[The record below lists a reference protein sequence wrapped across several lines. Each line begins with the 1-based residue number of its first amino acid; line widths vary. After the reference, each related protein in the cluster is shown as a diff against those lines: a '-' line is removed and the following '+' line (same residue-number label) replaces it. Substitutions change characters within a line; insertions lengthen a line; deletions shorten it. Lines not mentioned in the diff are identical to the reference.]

1 MSESMEERAEKIR
14 KLEDII
20 KSLHGGAE
28 PATVKAQL
36 KDIVRRTDSAEIA
49 AMEQQLM
56 AGGMP
61 VDEVRSMCDL
71 HAEVLKE
78 ILTEPPARDFP
89 PGHPI
94 DTFHREN
101 EALHRLVEQI
111 RAIVAQLRQLPESE
125 EWRKTIIR
133 LRQGFNELADIDK
146 HYQRKENLLFSRLE
160 AHGITGPSKVMWAK
174 DDEVRQL
181 LKRVDRVL
189 SNDSLKFDEA
199 LELIAITAE
208 PVLNSIAGMIYKEEN
223 ILIPMALGSLADE
236 DWGEIWRDTPSYG
249 WCLVEPRAGFKP
261 SVPGDLSAAVGP
273 NTDQALSF
281 PSGSLKPDELRA
293 LLAALPFELTF
304 VDADDRVR
312 YFSESPDQIFKRT
325 KIILGRK
332 VQNCHPPASVHMVQK
347 ILDDFRN
354 GQRNV
359 AEFWINFQGKFVNI
373 RYFAV
378 RGAEGK
384 YLGTLEVTQDLTHL
398 RSLEGERRLL
408 QYE

>member
-1 MSESMEERAEKIR
+1 MSESREDRAEKIQ

-20 KSLHGGAE
+20 KSLHGGAQ

-61 VDEVRSMCDL
+61 VEEVRSMCDL

-94 DTFHREN
+94 DTFSREN
-101 EALHRLVEQI
+101 EAIHKSVEQI
-111 RAIVAQLRQLPESE
+111 QSIIAKLRQLPESE
-125 EWRKTIIR
+125 EWRKTIVL
-133 LRQGFNELADIDK
+133 LRQRFNELFDIDK

-160 AHGITGPSKVMWAK
+160 AHDITGPSKVMWAK

-181 LKRVDRVL
+181 LKRVDRIL
-189 SNDSLKFDEA
+189 SKDSLKFDEA
-199 LELIAITAE
+199 LELISTTAE
-208 PVLNSIAGMIYKEEN
+208 PALNAITGMIYKEEN
-223 ILIPMALGSLADE
+223 ILFPMALGALTNE
-236 DWGEIWRDTPSYG
+236 DWSKIWRDTPNYG
-249 WCLVEPRAGFKP
+249 WCLVEPREGYRP
-261 SVPGDLSAAVGP
+261 SLTGGPSTSAQDA
-273 NTDQALSF
+273 DQALTF

-293 LLAALPFELTF
+293 MLATLPMELTF

-312 YFSESPDQIFKRT
+312 YFSDSPDQIFKRT
-325 KIILGRK
+325 KTILGRK

-347 ILDDFRN
+347 ILDDFRG

-378 RGAEGK
+378 RDADGK
-384 YLGTLEVTQDLTHL
+384 YLGTLEATQDLTRL
-398 RSLEGERRLL
+398 RALEGERRLL

>member
-1 MSESMEERAEKIR
+1 MSESIEDRADKIR

-20 KSLHGGAE
+20 KSLHGGAP

-36 KDIVRRTDSAEIA
+36 KDIVRQTDSTEIA

-61 VDEVRSMCDL
+61 VEEVRSMCDL

-78 ILTEPPARDFP
+78 IITDPPAGDLP

-94 DTFHREN
+94 DTFRREN
-101 EALHRLVEQI
+101 EAIQRSVEQI
-111 RAIVAQLRQLPESE
+111 QTTIAQLRQLPESE
-125 EWRKTIIR
+125 EWHKTVVLLRK
-133 LRQGFNELADIDK
+133 GFNDLMDIDK

-189 SNDSLKFDEA
+189 SQDALKFDEV
-199 LELIAITAE
+199 LELIATTVE
-208 PVLNSIAGMIYKEEN
+208 PALKAILGMIYKEDN
-223 ILIPMALGSLADE
+223 ILLPMALNTLTDL
-236 DWGEIWRDTPSYG
+236 DWSAIWHDTPNYG
-249 WCLVEPRAGFKP
+249 WCLVEPLEGYRPATPASPAESTDVSAG
-261 SVPGDLSAAVGP
+261 
-273 NTDQALSF
+273 QALTF
-281 PSGSLKPDELRA
+281 AAGSLKPDELRG
-293 LLAALPFELTF
+293 LLVTLPLELTF

-312 YFSESPDQIFKRT
+312 YFSDSPDQIFKRIKT
-325 KIILGRK
+325 ILGRK

-347 ILDDFRN
+347 ILDDFRG
-354 GQRNV
+354 GQRSV
-359 AEFWINFQGKFVNI
+359 AEFWINFKGKFVNI

-378 RGAEGK
+378 RDPEGK

-408 QYE
+408 QYD

>member
-1 MSESMEERAEKIR
+1 MSESIEDRADKIQ

-20 KSLHGGAE
+20 KSLHGGAP

-36 KDIVRRTDSAEIA
+36 KEIVRKTDSIEIA

-61 VDEVRSMCDL
+61 VEEVRSMCDL

-78 ILTEPPARDFP
+78 IITDPPAGDFP

-94 DTFHREN
+94 DTFRREN
-101 EALHRLVEQI
+101 EALHRSVEQI
-111 RAIVAQLRQLPESE
+111 QTVIVRLRQLPESE
-125 EWRKTIIR
+125 EWRKTVVQ
-133 LRQGFNELADIDK
+133 LRQGFNELMDIDK

-160 AHGITGPSKVMWAK
+160 AHGITGPSKVMWSK

-181 LKRVDRVL
+181 LKRIDRIL
-189 SNDSLKFDEA
+189 SQDSIEFDKV
-199 LELIAITAE
+199 LELIATTAE
-208 PVLNSIAGMIYKEEN
+208 PVLNSILGMIYKEEN
-223 ILIPMALGSLADE
+223 ILFPMALNALTDQ
-236 DWGEIWRDTPSYG
+236 DWGDIWHDTPNYG
-249 WCLVEPRAGFKP
+249 WCLVEPRIGYRP
-261 SVPGDLSAAVGP
+261 SVPAGPTTSAGRAA
-273 NTDQALSF
+273 DQALIF
-281 PSGSLKPDELRA
+281 PSGSLKPDELQA
-293 LLAALPFELTF
+293 LLTTLPLELTF
-304 VDADDRVR
+304 VDADDCVR
-312 YFSESPDQIFKRT
+312 YFSDSPDQIFKRT
-325 KIILGRK
+325 KTILGRK

-347 ILDDFRN
+347 ILDDFRD

-359 AEFWINFQGKFVNI
+359 AEFWINLQGKFINI

-378 RGAEGK
+378 RDTDGK
-384 YLGTLEVTQDLTHL
+384 YLGTLEVTQDLTLL